1 MRCSLLLLLF
11 IAAQIN
17 ETLLGVPELSA
28 RKKHRTE
35 ELEDEVKENAA
46 EEDVDGGEVEYEYEY
61 EYEEDENEDFDDDDE
76 DDGDDDGDDEYY
88 YYYYYYYDD
97 EENVTSSELPSTS
110 VDEEISTTPYYEYYE
125 ELPSDYDNN
134 KKSTL
139 KTPDIEEFLQVLVST
154 NPNEGVDVNE
164 FFSETNSSSVI
175 TESSE
180 PELEQILTE
189 QPIISL
195 AATKTTFPAAA
206 EIKLTS
212 PSYKTSSQSVVPR
225 LTTSTSRKP
234 LAAHILTEIKPNSTP
249 AGSFIATKPM
259 LISAST
265 PKTITSA
272 APIQSVKPKTAITT
286 TNTEKVTQA
295 NKATTQLK
303 AQVAISVSTTR
314 LISTSLA
321 ATVKTSTLSTKSSST
336 TKKIPA
342 TTSSTTTTSTSAPM
356 DPALFKKNC
365 HAKQF
370 SKLLKCCEP
379 AAKNLVPLASR
390 DRSCKANPS
399 LLNAFN
405 SYSLNKLQ
413 YSKNLRTKN
422 FKFRNSKIQKAMG
435 KSACFVNCFLISNG
449 AMTEDLLIKEEQ
461 LITFL
466 TSMQN
471 DQKWVSFISS
481 AVSECLT
488 LTSGFQVPSF
498 SRASKKCD
506 GTAYV
511 ATQCVL
517 HKMIADCPNRVMT
530 KQCYD
535 SYLLFDKCSTPTLA
549 FAFQLHDR
557 KKRLKFSNKNKNG

>member
-249 AGSFIATKPM
+249 
-259 LISAST
+259 
-265 PKTITSA
+265 
-272 APIQSVKPKTAITT
+272 
-286 TNTEKVTQA
+286 
-295 NKATTQLK
+295 
-303 AQVAISVSTTR
+303 
-314 LISTSLA
+314 A